1 MTVFLFENCINR
13 PQVLHLVFTGF
24 RNEFGLDVR
33 DPVQQNFSEILKDIT
48 MFYTK
53 KLDML
58 NIKLEH
64 HQRTKM
70 DPEHHELVQVIK
82 KRNNNWK

>member
-1 MTVFLFENCINR
+1 MNEAIPGNHLFMI
-13 PQVLHLVFTGF
+13 FS
-24 RNEFGLDVR
+24 NEFGLDVR
-33 DPVQQNFSEILKDIT
+33 DRVQQNFSEILKDIT
-48 MFYTK
+48 MYYTK

-70 DPEHHELVQVIK
+70 DEEHHELVQVSRKLERHLKRILFNIK
-82 KRNNNWK
+82 PL

>member
-1 MTVFLFENCINR
+1 MNEAIPGNHFSMIFS
-13 PQVLHLVFTGF
+13 
-24 RNEFGLDVR
+24 NEFGLDVR
-33 DPVQQNFSEILKDIT
+33 DRVQQNFSEILKDIT
-48 MFYTK
+48 MYYTK

-70 DPEHHELVQVIK
+70 DEEHHELVHVSRKQKDI
-82 KRNNNWK
+82 

>member
-1 MTVFLFENCINR
+1 M
-13 PQVLHLVFTGF
+13 
-24 RNEFGLDVR
+24 NEAIPGNHFSMIFSNELGLDVR
-33 DPVQQNFSEILKDIT
+33 DRVQQNFSEILKDIT
-48 MFYTK
+48 MYYTK

-70 DPEHHELVQVIK
+70 DEEHHELVHVRRKIEIH
-82 KRNNNWK
+82 